1 MNKVG
6 TISLPFIKNDKVL
19 ICLVFIGYNHDKS
32 QINRLKILLNHWF
45 CSMPS
50 RTVNKKSKSSPDTPK
65 ALNTYVKNEIAKL
78 SSQHTIEPTILES
91 FAQFVIEYH
100 KKKDPVAKTVKIKP
114 LTLTQIKS
122 AIYQHFNV
130 KNTTELRKSGAFRM
144 ATDGMT
150 NLNLSLKEGWEILYR
165 KFVGILPGE
174 EHQEGYGCINGV
186 NIFNYFR
193 PWQVFGLDPQVAS
206 LQDIKSA
213 YYRLSKIYHPD
224 NQDTGD
230 ARIFD
235 NLTIMYKSIT
245 AEA

>member
-1 MNKVG
+1 MVECP
-6 TISLPFIKNDKVL
+6 SHFVKNFKVL
-19 ICLVFIGYNHDKS
+19 VYLNFSAYNGYTS
-32 QINRLKILLNHWF
+32 QINRLKISLICQV

-50 RTVNKKSKSSPDTPK
+50 RAVKKEKKSSSDTPK

-78 SSQHTIEPTILES
+78 SSQYTIEPTVLED

-100 KKKDPVAKTVKIKP
+100 KKKDLIAKTVKIKP
-114 LTLTQIKS
+114 LTLPQIKS

-130 KNTTELRKSGAFRM
+130 KNTTELKKSGSFRM
-144 ATDGMT
+144 ATDGMID
-150 NLNLSLKEGWEILYR
+150 LNLGLKGGWEILYR

-174 EHQEGYGCINGV
+174 EHQEGYGCINGI

-193 PWQVFGLDPQVAS
+193 PWQVFGLDPQTAS

-224 NQDTGD
+224 NQETGD

>member
-1 MNKVG
+1 MSSATGKNG
-6 TISLPFIKNDKVL
+6 TVSFPFVKNFKVL
-19 ICLVFIGYNHDKS
+19 FYLNLAGYNGYTS
-32 QINRLKILLNHWF
+32 RITRLKISLI
-45 CSMPS
+45 CQVRSMPS
-50 RTVNKKSKSSPDTPK
+50 RAVKKEKKSSSDTPK
-65 ALNTYVKNEIAKL
+65 ALNTYIKNEIAKL
-78 SSQHTIEPTILES
+78 SSQYTIEPAILED

-100 KKKDPVAKTVKIKP
+100 KKKDPKIKP
-114 LTLTQIKS
+114 LTLPKIKS

-150 NLNLSLKEGWEILYR
+150 DLNLSLKEGWEILYR

-193 PWQVFGLDPQVAS
+193 PWQVFGLDPQIAS

-224 NQDTGD
+224 NQETGD